1 MCDEMMVL
9 ESAARTATTNSAEI
23 VNLVGARGIALY
35 LDVTAVDA
43 TPNISAVSIQ
53 VPVGSV
59 WHTLYSFGSLTC
71 GTTGVRAFCVHP
83 GAASAASWT
92 AAPLQGPL
100 PRSFRVSVTHDDVDA
115 ITYSLR
121 AEMLP

>member
-23 VNLVGARGIALY
+23 VNLVGARGILLY
-35 LDVTAVDA
+35 LDVTAKA
-43 TPNISAVSIQ
+43 ASPNISAVSIA
-53 VPVGSV
+53 VPVGATWKV
-59 WHTLYSFGSLTC
+59 VYTWGSLSIADVSQST
-71 GTTGVRAFCVHP
+71 FCVYP

-100 PRSFRVSVTHDDVDA
+100 PRRFRVTVTHDDADS

-121 AEMLP
+121 ADLVP

>member
-1 MCDEMMVL
+1 L

-23 VNLVGARGIALY
+23 VNLVGARGILLY
-35 LDVTAVDA
+35 LDVTAKA
-43 TPNISAVSIQ
+43 ASPNISAVSIA
-53 VPVGSV
+53 VPVGATWKV
-59 WHTLYSFGSLTC
+59 VYTWGSLSIADVSQST
-71 GTTGVRAFCVHP
+71 FCVYP

-100 PRSFRVSVTHDDVDA
+100 PRRFRVTVTHDDADS

-121 AEMLP
+121 ADLVP